1 MQSFT
6 LQPFT
11 SPKTPPVPQ
20 TLQLTGTI
28 DRRENFLT
36 VHYRLQ
42 GLQNAQDLCDSLTI
56 APPAKIPERRDNLWE
71 TTCFEFFLGLQN
83 SPQYWEFNLS
93 PAGHWNVY
101 RFTDYRQ
108 GMEPET
114 QITSLP
120 FQVNQQNHQLDLM
133 IEFNLASIISAT
145 QWLEVGI
152 TTVVQD
158 CAGTVT
164 YWALTHPG
172 DQADFH
178 RRDSFIVPLESEH
191 F

>member
-1 MQSFT
+1 MQTFT

-11 SPKTPPVPQ
+11 HPETLPASPN
-20 TLQLTGTI
+20 LQLTGTI
-28 DRRENFLT
+28 DRQANSLS
-36 VHYRLQ
+36 VQYRLQ
-42 GLQNAQDLCDSLTI
+42 ELHNAQDLCSRLTI
-56 APPAKIPERRDNLWE
+56 APPAEVPERRDNLWE
-71 TTCFEFFLGLQN
+71 TTCFEFFLGRQN

-108 GMEPET
+108 GMEPEI

-120 FQVNQQNHQLDLM
+120 FQVKQHNHQLDLV
-133 IEFNLASIISAT
+133 IELNLASILAST
-145 QWLEVGI
+145 QLFNVGI
-152 TTVVQD
+152 TTVIQD
-158 CAGTVT
+158 RVGNIT

-178 RRDSFIVPLESEH
+178 RRDSFILTV
-191 F
+191 